1 MWEYCTRAYMMT
13 SLRHCGVQGN
23 QWLLLSEVQFYRIL
37 RSTSYQSF
45 DITQEVDVSSHCELR
60 SAAAVKSQFSLNI
73 FTYTYGEPNQIY
85 SVLPMPESWILDPET
100 LPGSLLWHCLDSY
113 HSHSKERELK
123 WRRFCGLLSIYMAGM
138 WLPSMATKAL
148 FKLVWSQ
155 NPQHLCTFP

>member
-1 MWEYCTRAYMMT
+1 MMT

-23 QWLLLSEVQFYRIL
+23 QWLLLSEVQFYRLL

-85 SVLPMPESWILDPET
+85 SVLPMPES
-100 LPGSLLWHCLDSY
+100 
-113 HSHSKERELK
+113 
-123 WRRFCGLLSIYMAGM
+123 
-138 WLPSMATKAL
+138 
-148 FKLVWSQ
+148 
-155 NPQHLCTFP
+155 